1 MKQKS
6 LGNVYGAYKAIITGM
21 GLTYWMCY
29 NELCGVYD
37 AWISRWGLY
46 RWRKEQKACIMMSTG
61 WDHVLIK
68 NIIVMDILKISILNS
83 ESQIFLKNK

>member
-21 GLTYWMCY
+21 GLIYWMCY

-37 AWISRWGLY
+37 A
-46 RWRKEQKACIMMSTG
+46 
-61 WDHVLIK
+61 
-68 NIIVMDILKISILNS
+68 
-83 ESQIFLKNK
+83 